1 MAPRDEP
8 SYTDLVYEVLAS
20 AGEPLTFQEIFDE
33 VNRRRPVTT
42 RNPEAT
48 IRNALSQGR
57 QLLSLGGGRYGY
69 LPHLLRGSLLRL
81 PLNEKKPANH
91 PLVYPDEV
99 RQTLW
104 PSFFE
109 IQKRS
114 TREQAHL
121 RLLGGSS
128 VDLPLEFL
136 GKGVWGSQM
145 PEALRLF
152 LVENRSGAGDSLL
165 IRVLDAESR
174 QYEVRFEARSKRD
187 EKAVDRRNREL
198 ASAVAEL
205 LIPRGRRWG
214 RFVWEIVFDLFAR
227 GVYRSDIAPDS
238 LETVMAGDPRFVDG
252 GMGMWTLAASM
263 TPETAAAVRHQKKM
277 ETELFESMG
286 RDLEFAPE
294 APSPLSMRY
303 AMERTLAD
311 VGAALSNK
319 QFASIDE
326 ANVFLHDLMDQGDL
340 PPREPA
346 TPLEKAQDLMYD
358 AWETANP
365 RQRVKLA
372 RQALRIS
379 PDCADA
385 YVLLA
390 EETARSA
397 DEAADLCSK
406 GVAAGERALG
416 QEAFKEDTGHFWGII
431 ETRPYMRARL
441 GLAQAL
447 WEMGNQHEAIGHLW
461 EMLRL
466 NPGDNQGVRYL
477 LLSWLLERGDDAQVK
492 QLLNRYPDEITG
504 QWAYGRALH
513 AFRTEGDTPRTRK
526 LRAEARKSNPHA
538 PDYLLGRKRLPR
550 ESPETIGIGDESEAV
565 AIAEEQGAAWR
576 KTAGALAWLNMRPD
590 RG

>member
-1 MAPRDEP
+1 MAPREEP

-20 AGEPLTFQEIFDE
+20 AGEPLTFQEIFDK
-33 VNRRRPVTT
+33 VNRRRRVTT
-42 RNPEAT
+42 RNPKAT
-48 IRNALSQGR
+48 IRNALSQGK
-57 QLLSLGGGRYGY
+57 QLLSLGDGRYGY

-81 PLNEKKPANH
+81 PLTEKKPANH
-91 PLVYPDEV
+91 PLAYPDEV
-99 RQTLW
+99 RQALW

-109 IQKRS
+109 SQKRS
-114 TREQAHL
+114 AREQVHL
-121 RLLGGSS
+121 RLSTGSS
-128 VDLPLEFL
+128 VDLPLDFL

-145 PEALRLF
+145 PEALRLL
-152 LVENRSGAGDSLL
+152 LVEKRAGAGDSLL

-174 QYEVRFEARSKRD
+174 QYEVWFEAHRQRD
-187 EKAVDRRNREL
+187 EEAVGRRNREL
-198 ASAVAEL
+198 TGASADL
-205 LIPRGRRWG
+205 LIPKGQRWG
-214 RFVWEIVFDLFAR
+214 RFLWELVFDLFAR
-227 GVYRSDIAPDS
+227 GVYRSDVAPDP

-252 GMGMWTLAASM
+252 GMGMWTLASGM
-263 TPETAAAVRHQKKM
+263 TPETAAAVRYQKKM
-277 ETELFESMG
+277 ETELFESMD
-286 RDLEFAPE
+286 RDFELAPE
-294 APSPLSMRY
+294 APSSLSMRY

-311 VGAALSNK
+311 VGAALPK
-319 QFASIDE
+319 KEFASIDE
-326 ANVFLHDLMDQGDL
+326 ANAFLRDLMTQGDL
-340 PPREPA
+340 PHRESE

-358 AWETANP
+358 AWESPNP
-365 RQRVKLA
+365 RRRVKLA
-372 RQALRIS
+372 RQALKLS
-379 PDCADA
+379 SDCADA

-397 DEAADLCSK
+397 EEAAELYSK

-416 QEAFKEDTGHFWGII
+416 KDTFETEAGHFWGII

-447 WEMGNQHEAIGHLW
+447 WEMGRHREAIGHLW

-477 LLSWLLERGDDAQVK
+477 LLSWLLEISDDAEVNR
-492 QLLNRYPDEITG
+492 LLNHYPDEITG

-526 LRAEARKSNPHA
+526 LRAQAKKSNPYA

-550 ESPETIGIGDESEAV
+550 ESPETIGIGDEREAI
-565 AIAEEQGAAWR
+565 AIAEEQEAAWR
-576 KTAGALAWLNMRPD
+576 RTAGALDWLDVRHD